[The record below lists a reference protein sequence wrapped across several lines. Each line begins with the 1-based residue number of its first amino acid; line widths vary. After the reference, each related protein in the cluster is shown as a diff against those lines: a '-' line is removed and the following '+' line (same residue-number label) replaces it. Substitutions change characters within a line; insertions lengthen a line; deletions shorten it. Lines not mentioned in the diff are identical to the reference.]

1 MNWKFL
7 IAGAAASLALASQ
20 AKALDFDFSF
30 SADPNLAVSPGV
42 NIPGTVTGRIFGLQ
56 DNTDGQQATDVEIF
70 SYPVGIQDLPGTPFS
85 VPDYAAFLNGFLHN
99 PNIGISQNDF
109 DVQNGQITFAIFQIF
124 GGYFDM
130 NVQGRF
136 NSMVS
141 PDSETRAQNLGGFNA
156 ITFASAPEPATW
168 GLMLLGFGGLGAALR
183 GRRQACL
190 VLLQT
195 T

>member
-1 MNWKFL
+1 MNWKIL

-20 AKALDFDFSF
+20 AQALDFNFSF
-30 SADPNLAVSPGV
+30 SADPDLAVSPGV

-85 VPDYAAFLNGFLHN
+85 VADYAAFLNGFLDN
-99 PNIGISQNDF
+99 PNIGITQNDF
-109 DVQNGQITFAIFQIF
+109 DVQNGQITFAIYQIF

-130 NVQGRF
+130 NVQNQF

-141 PDSETRAQNLGGFNA
+141 PDSRTRVQNLGGFGA
-156 ITFASAPEPATW
+156 ITFSAAPEPATW
-168 GLMLLGFGGLGAALR
+168 GLMLLGFGGLGAVMRSRRRRALL
-183 GRRQACL
+183 A
-190 VLLQT
+190 
-195 T
+195 